1 MLDLEYDPNC
11 DPDNPRKIKYED
23 ILAAYQRMVGQVI
36 RTQCPRAH
44 MSKKLG
50 VELYMK
56 QDFKERGIYNALVLL
71 SDEQKKLGVITSS
84 SGNSGIAMALN
95 CSKLGIPCSVVM
107 PFKASI
113 FKRTLAERLGAKI
126 ILHGKDMADSKRHAM
141 MLARERKLTFDH
153 PHIIEGDGTIGIEII
168 DQLPDVD
175 AVLVPCGGGS
185 LLTGVAIAVKH
196 LKPDTEVYGVETD
209 KSCSMMEALKKN
221 ERVFVPIDSTIADA
235 LAVNKV
241 GVNTFFSLKGMVDKM
256 VVVKEDWVARA
267 IMHIVEE
274 EKFAVEGGG
283 AVGVAAL
290 MAGLFPNLRG
300 KKVVTIC
307 TGGNMDTTTLGRALE
322 RGMAAEGRLLKFK
335 VSVSDR
341 PTGIADLCTMLAGI
355 GASVRDCVPERA
367 CVKGD
372 WKVIVET
379 RGWDH
384 TKELVDLIK
393 KNFKE
398 YLFAESTENP
408 ERTVSVKRGPCL
420 APNPYPPS
428 IDFDPYCDPHNPKAV
443 LFSHVVQADKMIK
456 SNIDASPLLK
466 SKCCDKFGMD
476 LYFKV
481 ETGSK
486 TGSFHERSALYA
498 LLMLTPE
505 ERKEGV
511 YTASVG
517 NWAMALAYQG
527 QLLEVHVT
535 VVLPEHTQLSII
547 SHCEEYGATIVLHG
561 KNIDEARE
569 HAFKLM
575 HDEERH
581 GVYIN
586 GYDHPNV
593 IAAAGSIGVEILDQL
608 PETEA
613 ILVPVG
619 GGGLIAGIAAFVKH
633 ANPNI
638 LIYGIEPGRS
648 CSFSKAMHNERPYK
662 IDDDIGLASSLNIH
676 KVGYNAFHTARSL
689 IDKMLVITPRNI
701 DLPSKVFKIF
711 KTMDCNILHSEF
723 NGNHDWLEEGKLMQ
737 HSLTIICETK
747 GYKHACLLR
756 HVLEKLFPGQCEFHR
771 EVFKPIVYCSCF
783 PKRIY

>member
-1 MLDLEYDPNC
+1 MTPYVWIQYRQNCGMIQLKDLEYDPNC

-56 QDFKERGIYNALVLL
+56 QEFLQYSGCFKERGIYNALVLL

-141 MLARERKLTFDH
+141 IFDH

-355 GASVRDCVPERA
+355 GASVRDCVPEQ
-367 CVKGD
+367 
-372 WKVIVET
+372 
-379 RGWDH
+379 
-384 TKELVDLIK
+384 
-393 KNFKE
+393 
-398 YLFAESTENP
+398 STENP

-420 APNPYPPS
+420 APNPV
-428 IDFDPYCDPHNPKAV
+428 C
-443 LFSHVVQADKMIK
+443 
-456 SNIDASPLLK
+456 
-466 SKCCDKFGMD
+466 
-476 LYFKV
+476 
-481 ETGSK
+481 
-486 TGSFHERSALYA
+486 
-498 LLMLTPE
+498 
-505 ERKEGV
+505 
-511 YTASVG
+511 
-517 NWAMALAYQG
+517 
-527 QLLEVHVT
+527 
-535 VVLPEHTQLSII
+535 
-547 SHCEEYGATIVLHG
+547 
-561 KNIDEARE
+561 
-569 HAFKLM
+569 
-575 HDEERH
+575 
-581 GVYIN
+581 
-586 GYDHPNV
+586 
-593 IAAAGSIGVEILDQL
+593 
-608 PETEA
+608 
-613 ILVPVG
+613 
-619 GGGLIAGIAAFVKH
+619 
-633 ANPNI
+633 
-638 LIYGIEPGRS
+638 
-648 CSFSKAMHNERPYK
+648 
-662 IDDDIGLASSLNIH
+662 
-676 KVGYNAFHTARSL
+676 
-689 IDKMLVITPRNI
+689 
-701 DLPSKVFKIF
+701 
-711 KTMDCNILHSEF
+711 
-723 NGNHDWLEEGKLMQ
+723 MQ
-737 HSLTIICETK
+737 K
-747 GYKHACLLR
+747 
-756 HVLEKLFPGQCEFHR
+756 
-771 EVFKPIVYCSCF
+771 
-783 PKRIY
+783 